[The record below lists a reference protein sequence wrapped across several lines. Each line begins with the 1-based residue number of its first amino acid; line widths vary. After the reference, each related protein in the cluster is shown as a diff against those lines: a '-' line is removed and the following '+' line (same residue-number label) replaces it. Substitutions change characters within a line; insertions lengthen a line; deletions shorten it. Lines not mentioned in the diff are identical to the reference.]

1 MRVPKFRAWDVRE
14 KKMFTNDQLIIWS
27 GNVYANDNSKLK
39 VDNLKG
45 WNIDEKYLMQSTG
58 LKDKNGKEIFEG
70 DVVELH
76 RFTKNYHKNGG
87 LYEGEETLVGAV
99 IYGYTVDDIKYFG
112 KVYPPSW
119 LFKNRYRELDF
130 SDFSGIHEESFKVIG
145 NIYQNPE
152 LIEKVEE

>member
-1 MRVPKFRAWDVRE
+1 MKPKFRAWTE
-14 KKMFTNDQLIIWS
+14 E
-27 GNVYANDNSKLK
+27 GK
-39 VDNLKG
+39 VMYYDIYPFKDDTLLLSYDEIAFDEVPA
-45 WNIDEKYLMQSTG
+45 IDFILMQSTG
-58 LKDKNGKEIFEG
+58 LFDKNGREIFEG

-87 LYEGEETLVGAV
+87 LYEGEETLVGTV